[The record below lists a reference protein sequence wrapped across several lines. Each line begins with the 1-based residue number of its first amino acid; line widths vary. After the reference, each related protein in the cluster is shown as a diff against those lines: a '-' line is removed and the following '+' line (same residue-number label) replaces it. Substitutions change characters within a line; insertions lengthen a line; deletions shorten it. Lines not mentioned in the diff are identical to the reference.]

1 MTDGSEL
8 VEVTSLPIVVVVD
21 VVGADVF
28 AAAAVVVVAAAA
40 AAAVV
45 VVVVVV
51 PSADLKREVLTSEIC
66 TVRSGINLRF
76 IAGGAVVVG

>member
-28 AAAAVVVVAAAA
+28 AAAVVVVAAAA
-40 AAAVV
+40 AV

>member
-28 AAAAVVVVAAAA
+28 AAAVVVVAAAA